1 MTYKELGMMVLDLTK
16 LYSDDADI
24 TIEHV
29 IGLAKPYRAFLLDQK
44 YNQSNTWKKPND
56 SNFQSIM
63 VHLVNISNMNP
74 CGKPYMLKS
83 VEKIPDKLNVGTMS
97 LFTRNLA
104 DYNIS
109 FVNMAKLKL
118 AGSNKYARNQIY
130 AAMSGGYLF
139 LSSGNPTIQYLEKIG
154 LTGVFEDVEAASELS
169 VEIDGCM
176 SENPSESNCDP
187 YDNEFPLEEELMPQ
201 LIDYILKQTI
211 GAAYRPED
219 PQNNANDDLSN
230 IHSFVRQHMKNEFDR
245 TLNGQ

>member
-1 MTYKELGMMVLDLTK
+1 MTYNELGMMVLDLTK
-16 LYSDDADI
+16 LYSDDSDL
-24 TIEHV
+24 TIEHI
-29 IGLAKPYRAFLLDQK
+29 IGLVKPYRAFLLDQK

-56 SNFQSIM
+56 NNFQSIM
-63 VHLVNISNMNP
+63 VHLENISNMNP
-74 CGKPYMLKS
+74 CGRPYMLKS
-83 VEKIPDKLNVGTMS
+83 VEKIPDKLDIGTMS

-104 DYNIS
+104 DYSIS
-109 FVNMAKLKL
+109 FVNMTRLRF
-118 AGSNKYARNQIY
+118 AGSNRYVKNQIY

-139 LSSGNPTIQYLEKIG
+139 LSSSNPTIQYLEKIG
-154 LTGVFEDVEAASELS
+154 LTGIFEDVEAASELS

-176 SENPSESNCDP
+176 SENSSEANCDP

-230 IHSFVRQHMKNEFDR
+230 IHSFVRQHMKNEFDK
-245 TLNGQ
+245 TLNNQ

>member
-1 MTYKELGMMVLDLTK
+1 
-16 LYSDDADI
+16 
-24 TIEHV
+24 
-29 IGLAKPYRAFLLDQK
+29 
-44 YNQSNTWKKPND
+44 
-56 SNFQSIM
+56 M

-74 CGKPYMLKS
+74 CGRPYMLKS
-83 VEKIPDKLNVGTMS
+83 VEKIPDKLDIGTMS

-109 FVNMAKLKL
+109 FVNMAKLRF
-118 AGSNKYARNQIY
+118 AGSNRYVKNQIY

-154 LTGVFEDVEAASELS
+154 LTGIFEDVEAASELP

-176 SENPSESNCDP
+176 SENSSEANCDP
-187 YDNEFPLEEELMPQ
+187 YDNEFPLEDELMPQ

-245 TLNGQ
+245 TLNNQ